1 MTLLDWVKQT
11 LVNDVRFVEA
21 SITRDEWDELVREGY
36 QVSQSDNPDTVGVI
50 GVICVIIRQGTT

>member
-50 GVICVIIRQGTT
+50 GVICVIIRQETT